1 MDYLVVEGYK
11 AAAEEFSKETGLN
24 SAVNLTTIESR
35 MSIREAVQRGD
46 VEEAIE
52 RVNDLNPEV
61 CSPFLT
67 LSAYPPTPDDI
78 FSCTILL
85 DLYWS

>member
-11 AAAEEFSKETGLN
+11 SAAEEFSRETGIS
-24 SAVNLTTIESR
+24 SAVELATIENR
-35 MSIREAVQRGD
+35 MNIREAVQRGD

-61 CSPFLT
+61 SLWFVFVVSHIWL
-67 LSAYPPTPDDI
+67 PDSI
-78 FSCTILL
+78 ETAL
-85 DLYWS
+85 DPAIAR